1 MENKPMTEQESLKL
15 ITDMI
20 NKTKASFHETGFG
33 PIMWGIVIT
42 LCGLLSYFKEVYGFT
57 LGFDH
62 WLLVLIALIPQIWYS
77 INQSKKIKAKSFNDI
92 ALDFT
97 WIAYGITIGLIAF
110 VISGIGTDLKTNF
123 PNYMQVR
130 GDFRFSNHY
139 TGFYLILYG
148 IPTFITGGIMK
159 FKPMIIGGIVCWILA
174 LVSIYT
180 NYKEDMLLTAIAATA
195 AWLIPGIIL
204 NNLYRKSKK
213 AHV

>member
-1 MENKPMTEQESLKL
+1 MWLIKL
-15 ITDMI
+15 
-20 NKTKASFHETGFG
+20 
-33 PIMWGIVIT
+33 
-42 LCGLLSYFKEVYGFT
+42 
-57 LGFDH
+57 FDH